1 MTDFHSKNEEDYCKK
16 VTLIIKQIENK
27 SNAKETVG
35 MEKRLVRNVQD
46 KKIAGV
52 CAGLADYLDI
62 DATLVR
68 GLWILFTLLG
78 GSGILAYLIFWLI
91 MPEAGTEA

>member
-1 MTDFHSKNEEDYCKK
+1 
-16 VTLIIKQIENK
+16 
-27 SNAKETVG
+27 

-68 GLWILFTLLG
+68 RLWILFTLLG